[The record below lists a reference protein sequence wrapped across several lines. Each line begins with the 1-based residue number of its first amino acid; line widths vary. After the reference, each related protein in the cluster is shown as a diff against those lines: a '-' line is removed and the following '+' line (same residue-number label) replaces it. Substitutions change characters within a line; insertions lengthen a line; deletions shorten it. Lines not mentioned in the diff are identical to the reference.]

1 MINTFTLH
9 PEFIEF
15 DNRRHRPIIV
25 PSPGK
30 NGPSYSYNI
39 NPEFMYKR
47 HQIMLPPDLIRGK
60 SVLDIGGCIGAS
72 GDWSLANG
80 AMHYTNIEF
89 YPECQDIS
97 ETLLSKYYN
106 KNQYHVHK
114 GSFREFKIDKKYDI
128 VIAAGTLYGAFDVF
142 KFVDKM
148 ATLSKESV
156 IVDAVHP
163 FNGYRRLFPDASN
176 DDRSRVSKIL
186 SIIQPSERIRQGIQ
200 SNKSLRV
207 AASLVSITALKTM
220 MKNHGF
226 AYDESMYNRAELEI
240 PEIYN
245 VINHNRYLARF
256 FMSSGIKLAHFESE
270 INSSDTSN
278 AWVWK
283 Q

>member
-1 MINTFTLH
+1 MIDTFKLH
-9 PEFIEF
+9 PEFIEA
-15 DNRRHRPIIV
+15 DNRKNRPIIV

-39 NPEFMYKR
+39 NPEFMFKR
-47 HQIMLPPDLIRGK
+47 HQVMLPLDLIQGK
-60 SVLDIGGCIGAS
+60 SILDIGGCIGAS
-72 GDWSLANG
+72 GDWSLYNG
-80 AMHYTNIEF
+80 AKHYTNIEF
-89 YPECQDIS
+89 YPECQELS
-97 ETLLSKYYN
+97 KTLLSRYYQQ
-106 KNQYHVHK
+106 NQFSVYD
-114 GSFREFKIDKKYDI
+114 GSFSDFPTDKKYDI

-142 KFVDKM
+142 KFVEKM
-148 ATLSKESV
+148 TKLSNEFI

-163 FNGYRRLFPDASN
+163 FNGYRRLFPDASD
-176 DDRSRVSKIL
+176 DDRKRVSQTL

-226 AYDESMYNRAELEI
+226 AHDQSMYNKAELEI

-245 VINHNRYLARF
+245 VVNHNRYLAKF
-256 FMSSGIKLAHFESE
+256 FISDTKLAHFESE
-270 INSSDTSN
+270 IKNPDADN

-283 Q
+283 

>member
-1 MINTFTLH
+1 MIDTFKLH
-9 PEFIEF
+9 PEFIEV
-15 DNRRHRPIIV
+15 DNRKNRPVIV
-25 PSPGK
+25 PSPEK

-39 NPEFMYKR
+39 NPEFMFKR
-47 HQIMLPPDLIRGK
+47 HRVMLPPDLIK
-60 SVLDIGGCIGAS
+60 EKTVLDIGGCIGAS

-80 AMHYTNIEF
+80 AKHYTNIELH
-89 YPECQDIS
+89 PECQELS
-97 ETLLSKYYN
+97 NALLSKYYSQ
-106 KNQYHVHK
+106 NQYSVYN
-114 GSFREFKIDKKYDI
+114 GSFSDFPTDKKYDI

-142 KFVDKM
+142 KFVEKM
-148 ATLSKESV
+148 AQLSKGFI

-176 DDRSRVSKIL
+176 EDRKRVSQIL

-226 AYDESMYNRAELEI
+226 EYDESMYNQAELEI

-245 VINHNRYLARF
+245 VVNHNRYLAKF
-256 FMSSGIKLAHFESE
+256 FMGNTKLMHFESE
-270 INSSDTSN
+270 IKNPDANN

-283 Q
+283 